1 MGKYSIEIKRSAG
14 KEIRKIK
21 SKKDRQRIV
30 DRILALAEDPRPIG
44 CQKLSGQDA
53 YRIRQGVY
61 RIVYTI
67 EDDVLLVTIVK
78 VGHRR
83 DVYS

>member
-1 MGKYSIEIKRSAG
+1 MAKYRIEIKRSAG
-14 KEIRKIK
+14 IELRKIG

-30 DRILALAEDPRPIG
+30 ERIEALAKDPRPIG
-44 CQKLSGQDA
+44 CQKLSGQEA
-53 YRIRQGVY
+53 YRIRQGVF

-67 EDDVLLVTIVK
+67 EDDLLLVTIIK

>member
-1 MGKYSIEIKRSAG
+1 MGRYRIEIKRSAG
-14 KEIRKIK
+14 KEIRKIR

-30 DRILALAEDPRPIG
+30 ERISALSEEPRPVG
-44 CQKLSGQDA
+44 CQKLSGQEA
-53 YRIRQGVY
+53 YRIRQGDY

-67 EDDVLLVTIVK
+67 EDDVLIVTIIK
-78 VGHRR
+78 VGNRR